1 MSNNTDVDMEN
12 EINELELNAPRV
24 TLDAIMELMEEVEYI
39 YNVIGTT
46 TYCHAF
52 FRGFSLAT
60 EFTACVDPSNFNAEL
75 GRKYAKIKTEE
86 AAKNKLYELEGWRLK
101 CHQEGL

>member
-1 MSNNTDVDMEN
+1 MEN
-12 EINELELNAPRV
+12 EINELGLNAPRV
-24 TLDAIMELMEEVEYI
+24 TLDAIAELMKEVEYHF
-39 YNVIGTT
+39 NVIDNT

-52 FRGFSLAT
+52 FRRFSLAT

-75 GRKYAKIKTEE
+75 GKKYAKIKTEE
-86 AAKNKLYELEGWRLK
+86 AAKDKLFELEGWRLK